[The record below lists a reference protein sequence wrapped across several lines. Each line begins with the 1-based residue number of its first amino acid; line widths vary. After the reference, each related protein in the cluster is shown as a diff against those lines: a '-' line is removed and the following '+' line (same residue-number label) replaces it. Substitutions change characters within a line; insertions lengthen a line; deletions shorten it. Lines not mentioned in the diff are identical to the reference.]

1 MASILTLDRARF
13 AREIRATVKLAL
25 PLIAGQ
31 LSAVGMG
38 AVDVAL
44 AGHYNAHTLA
54 AVAVGANVWVLGL
67 VSAVGVMMAL
77 SPSVAQLDGAGRR
90 GEIGPLFR
98 QALWLAAA
106 LSVLLWA

>member
-1 MASILTLDRARF
+1 MPQILSLDRARF

-31 LSAVGMG
+31 LSAVGMS

-44 AGHYNAHTLA
+44 AGHFNAHTLA

-67 VSAVGVMMAL
+67 VSAIGVLMAL
-77 SPSVAQLDGAGRR
+77 SPSVAQLDGANRR
-90 GEIGPLFR
+90 GER
-98 QALWLAAA
+98 
-106 LSVLLWA
+106 V